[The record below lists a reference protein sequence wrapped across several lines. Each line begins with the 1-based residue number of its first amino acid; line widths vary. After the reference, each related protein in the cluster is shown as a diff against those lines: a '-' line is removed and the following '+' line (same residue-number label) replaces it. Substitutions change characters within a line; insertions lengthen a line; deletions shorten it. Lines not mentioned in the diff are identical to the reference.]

1 MIEFLF
7 SLVIFGIVLGS
18 ALASLQSAQRFSEDS
33 RQRLVAMDVART
45 VLETMKNPEL
55 DLDDIPDLG
64 TTPEFTNLVQAAL
77 PNGGSITIDWR
88 LASSAYTWATTPY
101 ATYTVSV
108 YWIPMGSTRTA
119 PCARVSN
126 IPTANPLSTAID
138 GCKNIE
144 VTTIRSR
151 FT

>member
-45 VLETMKNPEL
+45 VLETMKNPEI
-55 DLDDIPDLG
+55 DLQSIPGISAQVAIPTSL
-64 TTPEFTNLVQAAL
+64 T
-77 PNGGSITIDWR
+77 GGSITIDWSWPR
-88 LASSAYTWATTPY
+88 GYTSWETTPY

-119 PCARVSN
+119 ACARGSKIYPGN
-126 IPTANPLSTAID
+126 PPTAVD